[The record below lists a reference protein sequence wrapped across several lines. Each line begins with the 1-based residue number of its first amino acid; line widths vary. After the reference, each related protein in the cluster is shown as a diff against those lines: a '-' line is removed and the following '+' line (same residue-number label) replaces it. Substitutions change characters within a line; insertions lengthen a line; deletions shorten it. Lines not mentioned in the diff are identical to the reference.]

1 MKIKDLLAMNLFK
14 KCKLLTKNIG
24 LENTIS
30 SAMVLEAMDIENW
43 TRRNQLI
50 MTSFYALKDASNEEI
65 SDFFQKMKEIGI
77 SGLVVKVDRLIT
89 IIPDWLIER
98 CFEYEIPLIKA
109 PEDISYE
116 RIMLTIYEP
125 ILNQQEHLLRT
136 YYDVRQQFT
145 KVERN
150 LRSFEQ
156 IMETFYQL
164 IELPCT
170 LKIESLGI
178 NIHYGKNYNNYV
190 VSNHHFLQTTEFTK
204 NLYEHLTLF
213 SHNQNQQIWALRTEI
228 LSPLAEKCVL
238 TVYQEKENIKQSDLM
253 IIENVT
259 DLIQEKLQ
267 MESMLKK
274 ERYARMN
281 NLADA
286 ILQNTPKNTD
296 ELNSLLNEANI
307 NTNAYYQGIVFAST
321 NETNRPSNETIIA
334 KKLRRLRK
342 LEIYFDHYNYTVVL
356 FNLKSKEDAVTKEEI
371 KQLFTTEEIIAEQI
385 YFSISQIKKK
395 DELKEILIECLDTL
409 RFNRSFF
416 IDYVVSVNDLG
427 IFRFFMKEDRFKQ
440 IAAVIPDKLTELC
453 YSDQELFDT
462 LHTFFK
468 TNRNYKQTAE
478 ALFLHPKTIRYRL
491 NKVEEL
497 LKIDLTNPIQLV
509 NYEIGT
515 YLLSM
520 KRSSTNE

>member
-1 MKIKDLLAMNLFK
+1 MKIKDLMALNLFK
-14 KCKLLTKNIG
+14 ECKLLTKNIG

-30 SAMVLEAMDIENW
+30 SAMVLEARDIENW
-43 TRRNQLI
+43 TRKNQLI
-50 MTSFYALKDASNEEI
+50 MTSFYALKDASNDEI
-65 SDFFQKMKEIGI
+65 HVFFQKMKKIGI
-77 SGLVVKVDRLIT
+77 SGLAIKMDRLIT
-89 IIPDWLIER
+89 IIPDWLIQR
-98 CFEYEIPLIKA
+98 CFEYEIPLIKV
-109 PEDISYE
+109 PEAITYE
-116 RIMLTIYEP
+116 KIMITIYEP

-136 YYDVRQQFT
+136 YYDVRQKFT

-164 IELPCT
+164 IKVPCM
-170 LKIESLGI
+170 LKIDSLGI
-178 NIHYGKNYNNYV
+178 EIHYGGNFDNYV
-190 VSNHHFLQTTEFTK
+190 VSQHHFLQTTEFTK
-204 NLYEHLTLF
+204 NLYEKLTLF
-213 SHNQNQQIWALRTEI
+213 SQEQNQQITALKTEI
-228 LSPLAEKCVL
+228 FSPLAQKCTL
-238 TVYQEKENIKQSDLM
+238 SIYQESTEVKQSDLM

-267 MESMLKK
+267 MESILKK

-286 ILQNTPKNTD
+286 ILQNTPKNAD
-296 ELNSLLNEANI
+296 ELNSLLDEANI
-307 NTNAYYQGIVFAST
+307 NSSPYYQGIAFICPDEEKRT
-321 NETNRPSNETIIA
+321 IDETVIA

-356 FNLKSKEDAVTKEEI
+356 FNLKSESDAVTKKEI
-371 KQLFTTEEIIAEQI
+371 KQLFTEKETISKQFH
-385 YFSISQIKKK
+385 FSLSQIKKK
-395 DELKEILIECLDTL
+395 SGLKEILFECLDTL

-416 IDYVVSVNDLG
+416 IDYVISVKDLG
-427 IFRFFMKEDRFKQ
+427 IFRFFMQEDQFRQ
-440 IAAVIPDKLTELC
+440 LETIIPEELTNLR
-453 YSDQELFDT
+453 YDNKELFDT

-478 ALFLHPKTIRYRL
+478 TLFLHPKTIRYRL

-497 LKIDLTNPIQLV
+497 LRIDLTNPIQLV